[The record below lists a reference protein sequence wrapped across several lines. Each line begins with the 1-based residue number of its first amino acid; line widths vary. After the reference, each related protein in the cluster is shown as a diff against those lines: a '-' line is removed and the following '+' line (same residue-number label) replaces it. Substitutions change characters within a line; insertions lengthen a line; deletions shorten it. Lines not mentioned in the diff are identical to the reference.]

1 MLRFQ
6 FSGQGQLKDLV
17 EMEHPETH
25 VRCNGWAVELQNVE
39 HQDVFKVTSLK
50 RRNPKPCPLSGW
62 WPLRNT
68 YDYIKSGSMKAP
80 WLLPLWM
87 STGRRIGCFQLL
99 SICQRRLSFSSR
111 MGDTWKTSFL
121 NPGTHCHHPL
131 DKPWG
136 MGVFGVPDF
145 QAKSLY
151 RSWRFKLSP
160 VIQCQQESIRHL
172 HSKFSRKL
180 LGSHNWLPWFLEPMA
195 AVPNLPDLGPPE
207 VKPVLL

>member
-1 MLRFQ
+1 MQRFPFQ

-17 EMEHPETH
+17 EMEH
-25 VRCNGWAVELQNVE
+25 
-39 HQDVFKVTSLK
+39 QDVFKVTSSGETPSI
-50 RRNPKPCPLSGW
+50 PKPCPLSGW

-99 SICQRRLSFSSR
+99 SICQGRLSCSSR
-111 MGDTWKTSFL
+111 MGDTWKKSFR

-151 RSWRFKLSP
+151 RSWRFKQSP
-160 VIQCQQESIRHL
+160 VTYPVPAGEHSPSSQQVLSEVT
-172 HSKFSRKL
+172 
-180 LGSHNWLPWFLEPMA
+180 WFPQFWCSDFFGAYGPMA
-195 AVPNLPDLGPPE
+195 AEPNLPDLGPPE
-207 VKPVLL
+207 VKPVLRHIKAPVGS